1 LDKHASSSI
10 DGEFTFCYSYDDDD
24 DDDNDGGG
32 MRRS

>member
-1 LDKHASSSI
+1 LDKHVSSSM

-24 DDDNDGGG
+24 DDDGGG

>member
-1 LDKHASSSI
+1 M

-24 DDDNDGGG
+24 DDDGGG

>member
-1 LDKHASSSI
+1 M

-24 DDDNDGGG
+24 DDDGGGG

>member
-1 LDKHASSSI
+1 LDKHVSSSM

-24 DDDNDGGG
+24 DDDGGGG